1 MCSHLLSFLF
11 QEVGSLTRIVT
22 IIFNKCFCVGYFF
35 YFGRWCWTGGGGF
48 GKVIYY
54 FFFFFWIFF
63 SADEN
68 DNLNSF
74 GRQVMVEFDC
84 GGVCIKRR
92 YCQGWVPIVVTFF
105 HLFFFFFNLDWKSE
119 TECVQSMAFCYFDS
133 IHWKDQRCNNVGKNY
148 WNSARIAD
156 ES

>member
-1 MCSHLLSFLF
+1 MFLC
-11 QEVGSLTRIVT
+11 GI
-22 IIFNKCFCVGYFF
+22 FF

-54 FFFFFWIFF
+54 FFFFFGFFF

-92 YCQGWVPIVVTFF
+92 YCQGWVPIVVTLF
-105 HLFFFFFNLDWKSE
+105 HLFFFFFNLD
-119 TECVQSMAFCYFDS
+119 
-133 IHWKDQRCNNVGKNY
+133 
-148 WNSARIAD
+148 
-156 ES
+156 